1 MFAAFLGST
10 ELLEDRFADVTQRFR
25 LGEEVVAL
33 VQAAIADRPR
43 YELFHGAQ
51 ALELSFGVVQDVSDL
66 VACEQLNSR
75 DYFTKVE
82 HPVAGSITY
91 PGVPFRP
98 SVSTPAPRRPAPT
111 LGQHNEEVLSGLLG
125 RTLAD
130 LEQAGALS

>member
-1 MFAAFLGST
+1 MPGRLQGGLHCIGAGIGVAFAIGQLKGTFPTAAR
-10 ELLEDRFADVTQRFR
+10 LERAV
-25 LGEEVVAL
+25 G
-33 VQAAIADRPR
+33 I
-43 YELFHGAQ
+43 
-51 ALELSFGVVQDVSDL
+51 
-66 VACEQLNSR
+66 
-75 DYFTKVE
+75 
-82 HPVAGSITY
+82 PVAGSITY